1 MLLLRPASC
10 IGADSWTSE
19 AAGQNAP
26 ATARLQARP
35 TDLQGYRH
43 QRHAA
48 KLRANLLP
56 ASAARLDSPGKG
68 KGRILNATACTGT
81 CAPTFQCPFL
91 LSSAAA
97 AAAAL
102 CVFLVTRVTAA
113 VARRWGVT
121 RSVWRRR
128 RRGSRRRA
136 ATPVRRIGSGRP
148 RTGRSGAG
156 RAGRPCGDATP
167 KRASNRILASRGSAA
182 KPL

>member
-68 KGRILNATACTGT
+68 KGRILRSTQLPAQ
-81 CAPTFQCPFL
+81 APARQHSNV
-91 LSSAAA
+91 LSCCRLPRLPPPPYVYFWSP
-97 AAAAL
+97 
-102 CVFLVTRVTAA
+102 
-113 VARRWGVT
+113 
-121 RSVWRRR
+121 
-128 RRGSRRRA
+128 GSR
-136 ATPVRRIGSGRP
+136 P
-148 RTGRSGAG
+148 RWPAGGA
-156 RAGRPCGDATP
+156 
-167 KRASNRILASRGSAA
+167 
-182 KPL
+182 

>member
-102 CVFLVTRVTAA
+102 CDRYFWSRP
-113 VARRWGVT
+113 RWGVT

-182 KPL
+182 KSL